1 MYLRLILITLILSLL
16 NLRLSAQQDS
26 LIKKLDSLTKKADT
40 VVQVNNINP
49 QAYNDITKI
58 TLKNYFVLLKSDFKQ
73 QISSPLRINSHNWS
87 KVATIGTIIGGL
99 MLVDKPVQEQAI
111 AWRKNNPILTHT
123 SKYITNT
130 GGTYEAIALGA
141 IGTYG
146 YAFKNEKMKTT
157 TLLASQAYITGGVLN
172 TVIKSLV
179 GRHRPSVFRIDSVEA
194 SPFIFKGPF
203 SNAGKDENG
212 KKLAAS
218 FPSAHATLAFAAAT
232 VYGMEYRDKP
242 LIPILSYTAATLISL
257 SRITE
262 NAHWT
267 SDVAAGAI
275 VGYLTGRQVVN
286 NYHRY
291 AKIKST
297 KPGNKKIRKN
307 NLSIGMQNIGGQ
319 VSPALRFSIK
329 P

>member
-1 MYLRLILITLILSLL
+1 MHLRLLL
-16 NLRLSAQQDS
+16 ATFLLGFISQQAFPQQDS
-26 LIKKLDSLTKKADT
+26 LIKKLDSLEKKTDT
-40 VVQVNNINP
+40 VP
-49 QAYNDITKI
+49 QLNDIEPAAYNERTNITF
-58 TLKNYFVLLKSDFKQ
+58 KNYFVLLKSDFKQ
-73 QISSPLRINSHNWS
+73 QLSSPFRINSHNWK
-87 KVATIGTIIGGL
+87 KVATVGTILGGL
-99 MLVDKPVQEQAI
+99 MLVDKPVQRQAI
-111 AWRKNNPILTHT
+111 SWRRDNPILTHT

-130 GGTYEAIALGA
+130 GGTYEAIALAA

-146 YAFKNEKMKTT
+146 YALKKEKMKTT

-179 GRHRPSVFRIDSVEA
+179 GRHRPSVFNTDSVDS
-194 SPFIFKGPF
+194 SPFIFKGPL
-203 SNAGKDENG
+203 SNAGKDASG
-212 KKLAAS
+212 KRLAAS

-242 LIPILSYTAATLISL
+242 IIPIISYTAATLISL

-262 NAHWT
+262 NQHWT
-267 SDVAAGAI
+267 SDVVAGAV

-291 AKIKST
+291 ANIKSSVPSAR
-297 KPGNKKIRKN
+297 KVKKGTVT
-307 NLSIGMQNIGGQ
+307 LGMQSVWGQ
-319 VSPALRFSIK
+319 VTPAVKFSIR